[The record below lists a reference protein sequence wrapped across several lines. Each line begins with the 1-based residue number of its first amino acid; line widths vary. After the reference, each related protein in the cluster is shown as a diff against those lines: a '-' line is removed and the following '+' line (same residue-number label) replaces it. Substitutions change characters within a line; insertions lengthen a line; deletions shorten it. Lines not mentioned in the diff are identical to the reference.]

1 MIYLRQRTPEDLL
14 PHVRGQKVPL
24 PVGKTMRLA
33 KIGEFVQL
41 SLRTKDSHEAKE
53 RHALAD
59 AALRQFWLRKRR
71 ELEAAGNADTN
82 STEPAPT
89 MEWGAAVARFGPTA
103 DTVLTDEGFPITDA
117 NRATIIAGTARL
129 YDAVAAKL
137 GPELGAAFVADRR
150 TISMPPASTAAG
162 PALSIE
168 TSLGTTVHKLWDAF
182 ASSKAEMLAPKTI
195 RRYAPSLASL
205 AHYCGSRD
213 IKTIT
218 GDDIFHWAEHRR
230 DKDGILPRVINRND
244 LAAVKSVF
252 AWATTHQGRKLLQ
265 ANPADGIRLDEPR
278 HLPKRDPSFR
288 EGEIKAI
295 LQAALE
301 TKFCASNPSLSRAQ
315 RWCPWLM
322 AYTGARIAEL
332 TALTAEDIWLE
343 HGVWVMHFKTTKNK
357 RPRTVPLHEHLIE
370 QGFIKMRDM
379 VGSGPLFYDL
389 SRRRNTDAVTSPWEL
404 RAQGMATWVREVAN
418 LDPEVDPNHGWRHTF
433 KSRATGLID
442 VRIRDHITGHG
453 VGSVGRRYEH
463 PEITSIAE
471 ALARF
476 PRYKV

>member
-1 MIYLRQRTPEDLL
+1 MERSLDEGGDSLFCRVIDGLNACCTRLSGGVTVPVTECCGSSVVEHSIGNGEVESSILSRSTIPLPCFARYISHGKDLECPNFHTWDAHMALRMAQPWTHPTTKMIYLRQRTPEDLL

-230 DKDGILPRVINRND
+230 DKDGILPRVINRTS
-244 LAAVKSVF
+244 AF
-252 AWATTHQGRKLLQ
+252 LL
-265 ANPADGIRLDEPR
+265 
-278 HLPKRDPSFR
+278 LP
-288 EGEIKAI
+288 
-295 LQAALE
+295 Q
-301 TKFCASNPSLSRAQ
+301 Q
-315 RWCPWLM
+315 
-322 AYTGARIAEL
+322 
-332 TALTAEDIWLE
+332 
-343 HGVWVMHFKTTKNK
+343 
-357 RPRTVPLHEHLIE
+357 
-370 QGFIKMRDM
+370 
-379 VGSGPLFYDL
+379 
-389 SRRRNTDAVTSPWEL
+389 
-404 RAQGMATWVREVAN
+404 
-418 LDPEVDPNHGWRHTF
+418 
-433 KSRATGLID
+433 SRATHWLCENRNGK
-442 VRIRDHITGHG
+442 
-453 VGSVGRRYEH
+453 SC
-463 PEITSIAE
+463 P
-471 ALARF
+471 
-476 PRYKV
+476 